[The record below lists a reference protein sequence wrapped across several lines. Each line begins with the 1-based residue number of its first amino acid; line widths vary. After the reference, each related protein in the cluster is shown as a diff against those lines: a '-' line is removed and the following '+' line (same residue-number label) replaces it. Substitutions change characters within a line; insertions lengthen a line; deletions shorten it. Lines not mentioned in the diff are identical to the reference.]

1 MRKPLQAALAV
12 ILSFSLAVAVP
23 LQAFAADKTISAK
36 ALQTSLNAKVGNPD
50 LGKQYKS
57 WCLAFVAD
65 QFAEMGAVRSSACC
79 AAEYGRL
86 RGAEGSILTINS
98 VPIGSDVFFT
108 SESTVCSTCTNKYG
122 NGTEKWYAG
131 HVGIYVGG
139 GYVIHAMNNRIAK
152 DKVVTLHNFKSM
164 DYVGYA
170 AHGGV
175 KMKADVAAT
184 THGTAPEY
192 PSVGSVPNYLPPGY
206 TPPTTDEANPSP
218 VEGTPPVAPSEPAE
232 EPAAPAPKPATVK
245 NPTAPKWKSLK
256 TAKKRVIKVAW
267 KKVAGVT
274 GYQVQYAANKQ
285 FKLSLTKTVKAS
297 ATSVSL
303 KARYAKKRYYVRVR
317 AYKTVSGKKYYSK
330 WTAVK
335 SVTTKS

>member
-1 MRKPLQAALAV
+1 MRKPVRAAMAL
-12 ILSFSLAVAVP
+12 ILSFSLAAAVP
-23 LQAFAADKTISAK
+23 SQALAADKVISAK

-79 AAEYGRL
+79 AAEYGRQ
-86 RGAEGSILTINS
+86 RGAAGSILTINS

-108 SESTVCSTCTNKYG
+108 SESTVCSTCTKSYG

-139 GYVIHAMNNRIAK
+139 GYVVHAMNNRIAK

-170 AHGGV
+170 QHGGV
-175 KMKADVAAT
+175 KMKADAAAT
-184 THGTAPEY
+184 THGSAPEY
-192 PSVGSVPNYLPPGY
+192 PSVGSTPNYLPPGFV
-206 TPPTTDEANPSP
+206 PPTTDDADPGP
-218 VEGTPPVAPSEPAE
+218 VEGTPPVAPSQPVE
-232 EPAAPAPKPATVK
+232 EPTAPAPQPATVK
-245 NPTAPKWKSLK
+245 SPAAPKWKSLK
-256 TAKKRVIKVAW
+256 AAKKRVIKVTW
-267 KKVAGVT
+267 KKVSGVT
-274 GYQVQYAANKQ
+274 GYQIQYAANKQ
-285 FKLSLTKTVKAS
+285 FKLSLTKTAKAS

-303 KARYAKKRYYVRVR
+303 KARYAKQRYYVRVR
-317 AYKTVSGKKYYSK
+317 VYKTVDGKKYYSK
-330 WTAVK
+330 WSAVK
-335 SVTTKS
+335 AVKTKP